1 MEPRKKILILTAD
14 AGFGHRSAALAV
26 ESALCERYGDLVET
40 EIVNPL
46 DDKRTPFF
54 LRDSQSDYDQW
65 IKNFPEIYKLGYE
78 ASDSLVPKVLLEQTL
93 ATLLLEVMRDQLKK
107 SKPDVVISTYPLYQS
122 ALHVALSRGKMHIP
136 SFTAITDLSTI
147 HRLWFNSKVTGLFV
161 PNRHVAEMAMDN
173 GVAAGKITI
182 SGIPVSPDL
191 VRETR
196 SKAEIRKE
204 LGLDLNTTTILAVGS
219 RRVEH
224 MLDAVNVINH
234 FGAPLQLILVA
245 GRDEDL
251 YNAATQMEWHIPVKI
266 FNFVENMPTLMH
278 ATDIMLCKAGGLIV
292 TESLACGL
300 PMILIDVIPGQETG
314 NAAYVRAY
322 GAGDMSETPLQLL
335 ELLSDWMRNDGNLY
349 KKRAAN
355 AKLIGQPNSAY
366 TIANVLWNAATTVP
380 AAVHRYRARLSSLTQ
395 NRKQRGEHT
404 SGSSAGLEP
413 DAPATG
419 QDR

>member
-1 MEPRKKILILTAD
+1 
-14 AGFGHRSAALAV
+14 
-26 ESALCERYGDLVET
+26 
-40 EIVNPL
+40 
-46 DDKRTPFF
+46 
-54 LRDSQSDYDQW
+54 
-65 IKNFPEIYKLGYE
+65 
-78 ASDSLVPKVLLEQTL
+78 
-93 ATLLLEVMRDQLKK
+93 
-107 SKPDVVISTYPLYQS
+107 
-122 ALHVALSRGKMHIP
+122 
-136 SFTAITDLSTI
+136 
-147 HRLWFNSKVTGLFV
+147 
-161 PNRHVAEMAMDN
+161 
-173 GVAAGKITI
+173 
-182 SGIPVSPDL
+182 
-191 VRETR
+191 
-196 SKAEIRKE
+196 
-204 LGLDLNTTTILAVGS
+204 
-219 RRVEH
+219 

-278 ATDIMLCKAGGLIV
+278 ATDFMLCKAGGLIV

-366 TIANVLWNAATTVP
+366 TIANVLWKAATTEP
-380 AAVHRYRARLSSLTQ
+380 AAVHHYREHLSSLTQ

-413 DAPATG
+413 DALQQARTGDGSFKPAHCGTHFCQFRMARCFG
-419 QDR
+419 VFP